1 MSPHVLD
8 EPLSIRQLEVFVT
21 LVDEGSFTRAA
32 RHLDLSQSTV
42 SGHIADLERRLGARV
57 VERARSGVRP
67 TAAGEALLAPA
78 RRTLEAER
86 SSRQAVEELTGL
98 LRGRLVVG
106 GSTIPA
112 TYLLPASVAAL
123 RERHPGLRLRVVTG
137 DSRDIL
143 DRVLA
148 ADVEVGIVG
157 SAPEQ
162 TGLVSEVVAEDR
174 LVLILPAGHAL
185 ASRDRLRAAEVAA
198 LPLVLREAGSGTRE
212 ASLAMLEHAG
222 AACAPDDLDV
232 VCEVGSTEACKAA
245 VRAGLGASFVSS
257 LAVGDEIA
265 AGVLATVPVEGF
277 EVPRAFHLVTRET
290 AHLSPAARALR
301 EIVLERRR
309 S

>member
-1 MSPHVLD
+1 MCPSALD
-8 EPLSIRQLEVFVT
+8 EPLSIRQLEVFVA

-86 SSRQAVEELTGL
+86 ASRQAVEELTGL

-112 TYLLPASVAAL
+112 TYLLPPLVSELHA
-123 RERHPGLRLRVVTG
+123 RHPGLKPRIVTG

-143 DRVLA
+143 DRVIA
-148 ADVEVGIVG
+148 ADVELGIVG
-157 SAPEQ
+157 SAPEPQ
-162 TGLVSEVVAEDR
+162 GLVAEVVAEDR
-174 LVLILPAGHAL
+174 LLLILPAGHAL
-185 ASRDRLRAAEVAA
+185 ASRERLRADEVAA
-198 LPLVLREAGSGTRE
+198 LPLVLREPGSGTRE
-212 ASLAMLEHAG
+212 ASLDLLERAG
-222 AACAPDDLDV
+222 AESAAAELDV

-257 LAVGDEIA
+257 LAVVDELA
-265 AGVLATVPVEGF
+265 AGTLATVPVEGF
-277 EVPRAFHLVTRET
+277 DVPRHFHLVTRET
-290 AHLSPAARALR
+290 AHLSPAARAFR
-301 EIVLERRR
+301 EVVLASRR